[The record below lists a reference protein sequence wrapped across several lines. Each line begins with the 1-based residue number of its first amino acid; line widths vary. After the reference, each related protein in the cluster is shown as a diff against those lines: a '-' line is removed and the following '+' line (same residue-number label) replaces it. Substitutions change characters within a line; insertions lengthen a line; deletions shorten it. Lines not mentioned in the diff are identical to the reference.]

1 MPKYKLMS
9 YVLTKGIDL
18 ATHGAIL
25 RRWLGS
31 LCSLHPAFAAF
42 ETFTPQK
49 IAIFEKKKMLVTAW
63 NHCSFTIGFV
73 AGFLQV
79 PWHHS
84 LERTLW
90 NAGLHAG
97 SVERRRATFCPSID
111 LSGIRL
117 SLGIRKLHQSENGN
131 SKSQHLLF
139 KVSNTSQWKSLKPWR
154 RMILQACWRICSV
167 VLSRHPGFRYWWP
180 KRPLQCRAETRA
192 GTLENQQIRWWG
204 RFGCW
209 TRTCCPC
216 RVNRHRF
223 IVLESG
229 DVPAE
234 WHKTLFT
241 MIPKTMRAKKL
252 SFYCFHPYFLQN
264 CCFHVTSSHGPDS
277 RQPTAGRTT
286 RMPTALQANT
296 YNRCKRCYRQVFRD
310 QQTNLDCEFGPVK
323 SLDRNNWVAL
333 WLSLRDHGISQ
344 HLVWA
349 VRCLYSSQE
358 GQVVGNSG
366 NSRGFAIN
374 AGVRQRCVLS
384 PNVSHVCS
392 AMGDGELATTGYSFW
407 FWCGFASWY
416 A

>member
-1 MPKYKLMS
+1 M
-9 YVLTKGIDL
+9 
-18 ATHGAIL
+18 
-25 RRWLGS
+25 
-31 LCSLHPAFAAF
+31 
-42 ETFTPQK
+42 
-49 IAIFEKKKMLVTAW
+49 
-63 NHCSFTIGFV
+63 
-73 AGFLQV
+73 
-79 PWHHS
+79 
-84 LERTLW
+84 
-90 NAGLHAG
+90 
-97 SVERRRATFCPSID
+97 
-111 LSGIRL
+111 
-117 SLGIRKLHQSENGN
+117 
-131 SKSQHLLF
+131 
-139 KVSNTSQWKSLKPWR
+139 
-154 RMILQACWRICSV
+154 
-167 VLSRHPGFRYWWP
+167 
-180 KRPLQCRAETRA
+180 
-192 GTLENQQIRWWG
+192 
-204 RFGCW
+204 
-209 TRTCCPC
+209 
-216 RVNRHRF
+216 
-223 IVLESG
+223 
-229 DVPAE
+229 PAE

-392 AMGDGELATTGYSFW
+392 AMGDGELATTGYSF
-407 FWCGFASWY
+407 
-416 A
+416 